1 MNKYVVSHQKC
12 SWIFTKKARSP
23 NITQNQSFYEWTTL
37 VDFAVKIVKMNKGKK
52 GDRVDMGQTLEDL
65 KNANK
70 LTNGA
75 IYKSIRE
82 LPVE

>member
-1 MNKYVVSHQKC
+1 MN
-12 SWIFTKKARSP
+12 IR
-23 NITQNQSFYEWTTL
+23 
-37 VDFAVKIVKMNKGKK
+37 DFAVKIVKMNKGKK